1 MQVALVVGPDCDMES
16 QAVRAALECF
26 GVRVFTYWIGRPND
40 LISVLS
46 GDDVYDGTDMIL
58 LNFHGDEGG
67 LIMPELGEE
76 VYEEEEPKGDF
87 GADEIRRYAKLD
99 GKTVIANGR
108 SLGTQH
114 WLKLSWSG
122 VARCIS
128 GRMTIRTA
136 TMR

>member
-1 MQVALVVGPDCDMES
+1 MFRGA
-16 QAVRAALECF
+16 R
-26 GVRVFTYWIGRPND
+26 FTYWIGRPND

-58 LNFHGDEGG
+58 LNFHGDEGS

-99 GKTVIANGR
+99 GKTVIANGC

-122 VARCIS
+122 AARCIS